1 MKKTILAA
9 CIAASLWG
17 CDGPKQQ
24 TPVVVQTPVSTRK
37 IAVAPTP
44 AVTDAG
50 SFVAAKPHELAPP
63 QKLEGLGIAH
73 EQPDVDHLMRA
84 HSLRE
89 TGDLSGALT
98 EARRAVY
105 TSPTDEE
112 ALRFVAKLG
121 TITGQHRLAADAW
134 AAISEVNVDDALPR
148 IQEARARLRAKD
160 AVGATVAA
168 MDAIARD
175 PGIPEA
181 HHVHGRAALSRGELQ
196 EAIDAFEK
204 AVALD
209 GDHGHALNNLGFAYL
224 RANENAS
231 AVQVLSRA
239 AAILPNVAYVQNNLG
254 IALERVG
261 RTEEAK
267 LAYTAATS
275 LSPKYI
281 KAQVNMNRVA
291 KLRIPVEATDTTVEG
306 TMGEE

>member
-17 CDGPKQQ
+17 CDAPTQ
-24 TPVVVQTPVSTRK
+24 TAPAVIEKPVGTK
-37 IAVAPTP
+37 KLAVAPG
-44 AVTDAG
+44 VSDAG

-63 QKLEGLGIAH
+63 QKQDGLGVAH
-73 EQPDVDHLMRA
+73 EQPEVDHLMRA
-84 HSLRE
+84 HALRE

-105 TSPTDEE
+105 SSPTDEE
-112 ALRFVAKLG
+112 ALRFIARVAP
-121 TITGQHRLAADAW
+121 ITGQHTLAADAW
-134 AAISEVNVDDALPR
+134 AAISEVRPDDATPR
-148 IQEARARLRAKD
+148 IQEARSRLRAKD

-175 PGIPEA
+175 PGVPEA

-224 RANENAS
+224 RANENAA
-231 AVQVLSRA
+231 AVQVLARA
-239 AAILPNVAYVQNNLG
+239 AALLPNVAYVQNNLG

-261 RTEEAK
+261 RTEEARA
-267 LAYTAATS
+267 AYSAATS

-281 KAQVNMNRVA
+281 KARVNMNRVA
-291 KLRIPVEATDTTVEG
+291 KVAIPVEATDTTVEG